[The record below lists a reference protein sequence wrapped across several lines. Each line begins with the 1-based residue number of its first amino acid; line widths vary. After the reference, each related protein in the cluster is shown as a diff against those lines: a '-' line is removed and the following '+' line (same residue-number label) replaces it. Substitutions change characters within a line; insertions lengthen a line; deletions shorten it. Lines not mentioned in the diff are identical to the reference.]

1 MLQKYLLA
9 FVLGG
14 VVAGGVV
21 YFARRPAA
29 VPEQTQAVQ
38 SQTAAPP
45 PSQTVPAPDEPQ
57 PGMQQ
62 APDKTTVE
70 SPRGSAPAQR
80 SARKAL
86 KQEQP
91 VAAEPAPT
99 QPVQPV
105 QTAQPAPPPQP
116 QTQPEV
122 QAQAP
127 PPQAAPKHDPEPS
140 NILRPDPVTESRDRK
155 PQTVTI
161 PSGTT
166 LAVRLRQLI
175 STDRQAEGDAFAAT
189 LDQPIVI
196 DGFVI
201 ADKGSNVRGKITSLV
216 NPGRVKGRAAISL
229 ELTEINTTDGQR
241 VDVRTD
247 TYRNEAASGK
257 KGDIAK
263 VGAGAAIGAIIGA
276 MAGGG
281 KGAAVGAGV
290 GGAAGGGAVLAT
302 KGEEVR
308 LTAET
313 RLTFRLAENV
323 TLTEKLN

>member
-14 VVAGGVV
+14 LVIGGVV
-21 YFARRPAA
+21 YFARRPSSAPVAQPVPATAPQPVPASVTQPQAPPAPPEHPPAVQQPEKKAA
-29 VPEQTQAVQ
+29 SPVHEPAGPRRSTPKPSNPVRPEQIVAQ
-38 SQTAAPP
+38 APP
-45 PSQTVPAPDEPQ
+45 A
-57 PGMQQ
+57 
-62 APDKTTVE
+62 
-70 SPRGSAPAQR
+70 AQDV
-80 SARKAL
+80 
-86 KQEQP
+86 Q
-91 VAAEPAPT
+91 VYPAPT
-99 QPVQPV
+99 PE
-105 QTAQPAPPPQP
+105 AQAPAPPPQATP
-116 QTQPEV
+116 KHE
-122 QAQAP
+122 AP
-127 PPQAAPKHDPEPS
+127 PPPA
-140 NILRPDPVTESRDRK
+140 ILRPDPAVDTSSRT

-161 PSGTT
+161 PAGTMLT
-166 LAVRLRQLI
+166 VRLRQLI
-175 STDRQAEGDAFAAT
+175 STDQQSEGDPFAAT

-201 ADKGSNVRGKITSLV
+201 ADKGSNVRGKITSLT

-241 VDVRTD
+241 VEVHTD

-257 KGDIAK
+257 KGDMAK
-263 VGAGAAIGAIIGA
+263 LGAGAAIGAIIGA
-276 MAGGG
+276 IAGGG
-281 KGAAVGAGV
+281 TGAAIGAGI

-313 RLTFRLAENV
+313 RLTFRLAENL